1 MNETAGSGH
10 PEYLQSWSLRRHP
23 FEERIDPEF
32 FYAGSTLMQRLDLLT
47 HLIQFSE
54 SIVIVSGPDGSG
66 KSTLLGQFLTH
77 INPQW
82 SVCAIDGSQG
92 KQLAENLAQTIGTP
106 AGENEQTLL
115 ARWAMQSEPSRQLVI
130 VIDNAEQLSES
141 DCERLCELID
151 LPDGDRLRIV
161 LFGTADITERVR
173 ARLEKQGSK
182 HTCQTLEIP
191 RLTEEETAA
200 YLMYRLAVAG
210 YSGESPFTPT
220 EIRAICKSA
229 DGRPGHINRLANES
243 LVEHHLRARI
253 KQRAP
258 IPNIRKK
265 NNTPLWIGAS
275 LVIAVLAGYLGWQR
289 LTPDHATAPTA
300 TPPEPTI
307 AEVEQPLELPRE
319 DPANLA
325 NAREPRPGGEP
336 RTDTGKSKTLQPD
349 TSATTDAP
357 TAAVPAEPPVAAKQV
372 TESAPELAATPEP
385 EPLQK
390 ARKTREPVPAVA
402 GTARGENST
411 PDTLPGSEQPTP
423 VATTGS
429 VAVEQPGDTSPEP
442 QSPARSA
449 TLPHRE
455 DWLMQQPPGAFTLQ
469 LLGSRDPASISVF
482 IRNNNLNPAESAFYK
497 GRYREADWY
506 VLLYGLY
513 PDKAAA
519 LAARGSLPDRVQ
531 KAKPWPRNL
540 KSVQDSIN
548 AAR

>member
-1 MNETAGSGH
+1 MNEATGSGH

-66 KSTLLGQFLTH
+66 KSTLLGQFLAH

-82 SVCAIDGSQG
+82 AVCAIDGSQG
-92 KQLAENLAQTIGTP
+92 EQLAENLAQTIGTP
-106 AGENEQTLL
+106 AGEDEKALL
-115 ARWAMQSEPSRQLVI
+115 ARWATQSEPSQQLVI
-130 VIDNAEQLSES
+130 VIDNAELLSES
-141 DCERLCELID
+141 DCARLCELID

-161 LFGTADITERVR
+161 LFGMAQITERVR
-173 ARLEKQGSK
+173 AKLEQQGSK

-258 IPNIRKK
+258 IPNVRKK
-265 NNTPLWIGAS
+265 NNTPLWVGAS
-275 LVIAVLAGYLGWQR
+275 LVIAVLASYLGWQR
-289 LTPDHATAPTA
+289 LTPDEATMPTA
-300 TPPEPTI
+300 IPPEQPV
-307 AEVEQPLELPRE
+307 AEVEQPLELPPE
-319 DPANLA
+319 TPDDLA
-325 NAREPRPGGEP
+325 INQEPGPVGEQ
-336 RTDTGKSKTLQPD
+336 RAADTGADTSEPPQPD
-349 TSATTDAP
+349 TAATTAIP
-357 TAAVPAEPPVAAKQV
+357 TAAPS
-372 TESAPELAATPEP
+372 TTP
-385 EPLQK
+385 
-390 ARKTREPVPAVA
+390 
-402 GTARGENST
+402 
-411 PDTLPGSEQPTP
+411 P
-423 VATTGS
+423 VATTK
-429 VAVEQPGDTSPEP
+429 VTDTTPEPAPAPAPKPLQKTRDTRQPVTPGANTTHLEKTSPVAAAESVP
-442 QSPARSA
+442 TEQSRNMSPESQTPVKSA
-449 TLPHRE
+449 SAPHRE
-455 DWLMQQPPGAFTLQ
+455 DWLQQQAPGAFTLQ
-469 LLGSRDPASISVF
+469 LLGSRDPASISEF
-482 IRNNNLNPAESAFYK
+482 IRNNNLDPAESAFYK
-497 GRYREADWY
+497 GRYRKADWY

-513 PDKAAA
+513 PDKATA
-519 LAARGSLPDRVQ
+519 LAARSSLPDKVQ
-531 KAKPWPRNL
+531 KAKPWPRSL